1 MKTYFF
7 GYTEANP
14 SDPDV
19 MVQNGLTHVGAW
31 QDRIGALGN
40 SGGSNVV
47 TSGGRDT
54 FDMGLDWLQDTATA
68 PYDVA
73 IILIFTHGTK
83 RGLPIPKC
91 TWEHLAAEVKAIT
104 AGTVLLF
111 LNACHS
117 AYGVDAVKTAF
128 GGRRK
133 AGRNVGVFASVD
145 YAELS
150 QGSSKGSPLA
160 DEGEARLLNHAVL
173 SSMKTFSS
181 NVKVRWAAKRMQRT
195 PKQWVSATDL
205 NRSIW

>member
-1 MKTYFF
+1 MT
-7 GYTEANP
+7 
-14 SDPDV
+14 
-19 MVQNGLTHVGAW
+19 
-31 QDRIGALGN
+31 
-40 SGGSNVV
+40 V
-47 TSGGRDT
+47 TSGGRDA
-54 FDMGLDWLQDTATA
+54 FNDGLSWIKGVKEVD
-68 PYDVA
+68 DVA

-91 TWEHLAAEVKAIT
+91 TWEHLASEVKLIP

-128 GGRRK
+128 GGRPT
-133 AGRNVGVFASVD
+133 AGFNIGAFASVG

-173 SSMKTFSS
+173 SSMKNFSS
-181 NVKVRWAAKRMQRT
+181 KVKARWTAKRMTRT
-195 PKQWVSATDL
+195 PKQWVGVTDL
-205 NRSIW
+205 NRPIW